1 MREEIYD
8 FEKGKVHKLEL
19 YVFDPNNTYD
29 DAMSIF
35 NEIYNKLY
43 DGVPAVFNSET
54 TEVYWYDDIGIN
66 LSSATRYDFEKYF
79 EE

>member
-43 DGVPAVFNSET
+43 DGVPT
-54 TEVYWYDDIGIN
+54 TEVYWYDNIDIN
-66 LSSATRYDFEKYF
+66 LSREMILKNILKNNNKK
-79 EE
+79 ER